1 MTRKPSPPISTDDLH
16 GYADGQLPPARAAE
30 VEAYI
35 AAHPAAA
42 RQVEDYR
49 AINAALHRA
58 LDGVLDEPIPAAHM
72 DVARRR
78 RPRPTLAA
86 AASVAGLLIGLA
98 GGWLLNDR
106 LSADRPATAELAG
119 RAAAAY
125 LVYAPEKRHPV
136 EVSAAD
142 SDHLKAWLSNRLGMT
157 FRLPR
162 LSELGFELVGGR
174 LMAGNDTPAALLM
187 YEDAQGRRLVLYVSK
202 DLPADGEH
210 AMRYRRDAAAGVVYW
225 SDGSNGFG
233 VSGDF
238 SETELMP
245 AARVVRSQFSAL

>member
-16 GYADGQLPPARAAE
+16 GYADGQLPPGRAAE

-35 AAHPAAA
+35 AAHPSAA

-72 DVARRR
+72 DVAQRR
-78 RPRPTLAA
+78 RPRPTLAVA
-86 AASVAGLLIGLA
+86 ALVASLLIGLA
-98 GGWLLNDR
+98 GGWFLNDR
-106 LSADRPATAELAG
+106 LSADRLAIAELAG
-119 RAAAAY
+119 RATAAY

-142 SDHLKAWLSNRLGMT
+142 SDHLKAWLSNRMGMT

-162 LSELGFELVGGR
+162 LSELGFALVGGR
-174 LMAGNDTPAALLM
+174 LMAGNGTPAALLM
-187 YEDAQGRRLVLYVSK
+187 YEDAGNRRLVLYVSRNPPVGGQP
-202 DLPADGEH
+202 D
-210 AMRYRRDAAAGVVYW
+210 MRYRRDAEAGVVYW
-225 SDGSNGFG
+225 TDGATGFG
-233 VSGDF
+233 ISGNF
-238 SETELMP
+238 SESELMP
-245 AARVVRSQFSAL
+245 AAQVVRAQFSGI